1 MRGFLNNKYFIWKCM
16 VPNKV
21 LIMHCLDAVLTV
33 GKSKILL
40 QRFQSVF
47 HAKGNTAELLLAKLY
62 HVLSG

>member
-1 MRGFLNNKYFIWKCM
+1 M